1 MARPKIETPLSP
13 AERKRRQ
20 REREKA
26 ACHENVT
33 ETLPAKFDAM
43 AKAREILSNA
53 GADDWDDETRKLFAA
68 KLMATMACDA
78 GIGGFVA
85 VFIMERI
92 GRQRVEAGVSE

>member
-1 MARPKIETPLSP
+1 MARPRILETPLSA

-20 REREKA
+20 REKS
-26 ACHENVT
+26 ACHET
-33 ETLPAKFDAM
+33 CHETQPAKPAAT
-43 AKAREILSNA
+43 AKAREILDSV
-53 GADDWDDETRKLFAA
+53 GADDWDDETRKLVAA
-68 KLMATMACDA
+68 KLLATMACDA